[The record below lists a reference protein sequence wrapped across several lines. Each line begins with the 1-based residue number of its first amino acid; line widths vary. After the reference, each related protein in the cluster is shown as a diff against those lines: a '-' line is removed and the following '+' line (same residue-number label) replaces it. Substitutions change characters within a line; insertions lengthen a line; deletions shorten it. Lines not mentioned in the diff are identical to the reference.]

1 MVLVLSFDD
10 VGSAEVVT
18 VTVVGTL
25 LLVVEAD
32 VLVVRGIAAAL
43 SATGQLISTAI
54 NRDVTLEL

>member
-10 VGSAEVVT
+10 VGTAEVVT

-32 VLVVRGIAAAL
+32 ELVLVVRGIAGAL

-54 NRDVTLEL
+54 HWDVTS